1 MSEKTYTIGE
11 LSKLSGIAVRRIRFY
26 SDKGLLPPAARAE
39 SGYRVYSEADR
50 ARLDLILALRDA
62 GVKLGDIARLIAR
75 RLGLADVLA
84 LRLDAIEAEISA
96 KRRIAAA
103 LRATLRLADPTPQ
116 DLRRLWTVTALS
128 KTQFR
133 TAIEAFYAE
142 AGSDARMDPAWRDKM
157 IAAATP
163 DLPDDPTTAQLDAW
177 TELMGMLTDKSYRDE
192 MQVSMREL
200 WHDGFDP
207 AAYRQ
212 ASDQTFAQV
221 RAAMAK
227 GIAPDSDTGRAIAE
241 AWLESSARAMK
252 KEPDAAFLDWQLEQ
266 YRKHHARS
274 RRYLEL
280 MAILRGDP
288 PGQLAAS
295 EWGWIVE
302 ALSSRL

>member
-11 LSKLSGIAVRRIRFY
+11 LSRLSGIAVRRIRFY
-26 SDKGLLPPAARAE
+26 SDKGLLPPTARAG

-128 KTQFR
+128 QTQFR
-133 TAIEAFYAE
+133 SAIEAFYAE

-177 TELMGMLTDKSYRDE
+177 TELMGMLTDRHYRDE
-192 MQVSMREL
+192 MQASMREL

-221 RAAMAK
+221 RAAMDK
-227 GIAPDSDTGRAIAE
+227 GIAPDSDTGHAIAE

>member
-11 LSKLSGIAVRRIRFY
+11 LSRLSGIAVRRIRFY
-26 SDKGLLPPAARAE
+26 SDKELLPPAARAE

-75 RLGLADVLA
+75 RLGLTDVLA
-84 LRLDAIEAEISA
+84 LRLEAIEAEISA
-96 KRRIAAA
+96 KRHIAAA
-103 LRATLRLADPTPQ
+103 LRATLKLADPTPQ

-128 KTQFR
+128 QNQFR
-133 TAIEAFYAE
+133 TTIENFYDE
-142 AGSDARMDPAWRDKM
+142 VGAGARMDPAWRARM
-157 IAAATP
+157 IEASTP
-163 DLPDDPTTAQLDAW
+163 DLPDDPSPEQIDAW
-177 TELMGMLTDKSYRDE
+177 TELTGILTDKAYIDE
-192 MQVSMREL
+192 MRASMQQL

-212 ASDQTFAQV
+212 VSDETFAEV
-221 RAAMAK
+221 REAMAK
-227 GIAPDSDTGRAIAE
+227 GIAPNSDTGRVIAE
-241 AWLESSARAMK
+241 TWLQKSAQAMK
-252 KEPDAAFLDWQLEQ
+252 KEPDQAFLDWQLEQ

-274 RRYLEL
+274 RGYLEL

-302 ALSSRL
+302 ALSNRL